1 MLCATDRLLQTEL
14 PPAKYH
20 AGLFS
25 QIHTLAAVALKQLH
39 ADVPASTDKWTING
53 YLPNICSGR
62 YNCLFE
68 RRSSIAPPMWGCGA
82 RETLF
87 GYMKYVAHPNE
98 WFESLI
104 REHAKRLALPIA
116 PRERPRAVS
125 VHVRRGDKTSEGIRI
140 YPNAELVDTVRT
152 ALDAHGLDLVYA
164 MTEDQAAYH
173 ALRTQ
178 LAGRARVV
186 SLQTDIHEA
195 FGKGDARLTRQQ
207 QNTATINASS
217 TQDCANPRHRSAD
230 VCLQVPIDT
239 MLLARSAAHLIGSAS
254 SNLFRFA
261 VELSANATFHDMDGL
276 IAHGDAAS
284 LHGGWLFPDHC
295 TERHSQDARRWT
307 NLPCLYCRQ
316 RHRPCDKY
324 VFNTSACQMDNPR
337 PSPRRCSAHLHG

>member
-1 MLCATDRLLQTEL
+1 MSTSCWTKPLCASARKMLCATDRLLQTEL
-14 PPAKYH
+14 PPAKHH

-125 VHVRRGDKTSEGIRI
+125 VATRHRREFASTPTPS
-140 YPNAELVDTVRT
+140 
-152 ALDAHGLDLVYA
+152 
-164 MTEDQAAYH
+164 
-173 ALRTQ
+173 
-178 LAGRARVV
+178 
-186 SLQTDIHEA
+186 
-195 FGKGDARLTRQQ
+195 
-207 QNTATINASS
+207 SS
-217 TQDCANPRHRSAD
+217 TQYAP
-230 VCLQVPIDT
+230 
-239 MLLARSAAHLIGSAS
+239 
-254 SNLFRFA
+254 
-261 VELSANATFHDMDGL
+261 
-276 IAHGDAAS
+276 
-284 LHGGWLFPDHC
+284 
-295 TERHSQDARRWT
+295 RWT
-307 NLPCLYCRQ
+307 RTDLILSMQ
-316 RHRPCDKY
+316 
-324 VFNTSACQMDNPR
+324 
-337 PSPRRCSAHLHG
+337 